1 LVSLRLAAFDHF
13 STSGDFVTGGWGFE
27 GNGRCLGL
35 WTTVACVLVLTACGS
50 SSGGGATPDPT
61 ATVTKATAPPV
72 AAELLGITWTTAVD
86 PETQA
91 PENEVTAFPIDAPSI
106 IAAVEVGELQAG
118 TVLTAT
124 WFIDGME
131 VPQATMQVTAQQDLQ
146 EGWATFQFTR
156 APDRLF
162 PLGELEVRVT
172 AVDGSEVTGSVDVVL
187 PESGPG

>member
-1 LVSLRLAAFDHF
+1 MGV
-13 STSGDFVTGGWGFE
+13 
-27 GNGRCLGL
+27 
-35 WTTVACVLVLTACGS
+35 
-50 SSGGGATPDPT
+50 
-61 ATVTKATAPPV
+61 
-72 AAELLGITWTTAVD
+72 TWTTAVD
-86 PETQA
+86 PETGA
-91 PENEVTAFPIDAPSI
+91 PENEVAAFPIDAPAI

-124 WFIDGME
+124 WRIDGVE

-162 PLGELEVRVT
+162 PLGKLEVQVT
-172 AVDGSEVTGSVDVVL
+172 AGDGSEVTGSVDVVL